1 MIHQKKKKRN
11 PENHTNVPSKNYKK
25 KQKNLDN
32 TPVKAYNIIKEK
44 DKPTQ
49 TKQTPKLTKEKHTMK
64 KAELKAIAD
73 RYEMGIIRQEITGLG
88 VGVYLV
94 TEKDIPELDTLA
106 NNPPFEK
113 FEGVIAIKEY
123 SPCDNTHTYRVYCPA
138 NWFDLWGW
146 AE

>member
-1 MIHQKKKKRN
+1 MSEEQKA
-11 PENHTNVPSKNYKK
+11 
-25 KQKNLDN
+25 LDN
-32 TPVKAYNIIKEK
+32 TPIKAYNITMGK
-44 DKPTQ
+44 DKPIQ
-49 TKQTPKLTKEKHTMK
+49 TKQTEVYIMK

-73 RYEMGIIRQEITGLG
+73 RYEMGIIREEITGEGIGL
-88 VGVYLV
+88 YLV

-106 NNPPFEK
+106 NTSPFEK
-113 FEGVIAIKEY
+113 PENVIATKEY

>member
-1 MIHQKKKKRN
+1 
-11 PENHTNVPSKNYKK
+11 
-25 KQKNLDN
+25 
-32 TPVKAYNIIKEK
+32 
-44 DKPTQ
+44 
-49 TKQTPKLTKEKHTMK
+49 MK

-88 VGVYLV
+88 VGLYLV
-94 TEKDIPELDTLA
+94 TGKDIPELDALA

-113 FEGVIAIKEY
+113 FEGVIATKEY

>member
-1 MIHQKKKKRN
+1 MSEEQKA
-11 PENHTNVPSKNYKK
+11 
-25 KQKNLDN
+25 LDN
-32 TPVKAYNIIKEK
+32 TPIMAYNIIKER

-49 TKQTPKLTKEKHTMK
+49 TKHTKGEHIMK

-88 VGVYLV
+88 VGLYLV
-94 TEKDIPELDTLA
+94 TEEDIPELDALA

-113 FEGVIAIKEY
+113 FEGVIATKEY

>member
-1 MIHQKKKKRN
+1 MIKG
-11 PENHTNVPSKNYKK
+11 
-25 KQKNLDN
+25 
-32 TPVKAYNIIKEK
+32 K

-49 TKQTPKLTKEKHTMK
+49 TKTNIKPIEEEHTMK

-88 VGVYLV
+88 VGLYLV
-94 TEKDIPELDTLA
+94 TEEDIPELDTLT
-106 NNPPFEK
+106 NNPAFEK
-113 FEGVIAIKEY
+113 FGGVVGTKEY

-146 AE
+146 AK

>member
-1 MIHQKKKKRN
+1 
-11 PENHTNVPSKNYKK
+11 
-25 KQKNLDN
+25 
-32 TPVKAYNIIKEK
+32 
-44 DKPTQ
+44 
-49 TKQTPKLTKEKHTMK
+49 MK

-73 RYEMGIIRQEITGLG
+73 RYGMGIIRQEITGLG
-88 VGVYLV
+88 VGLYLV
-94 TEKDIPELDTLA
+94 TAEDIPELDTLA